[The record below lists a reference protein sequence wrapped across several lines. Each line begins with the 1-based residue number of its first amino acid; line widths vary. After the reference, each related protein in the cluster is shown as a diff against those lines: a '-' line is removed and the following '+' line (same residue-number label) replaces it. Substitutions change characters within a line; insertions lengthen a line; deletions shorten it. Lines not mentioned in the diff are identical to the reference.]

1 MFANIAID
9 TNVTDAVA
17 DYVAIPRVFPKAID
31 SFIHKTIRRLII

>member
-17 DYVAIPRVFPKAID
+17 DYVSMPHVFPKAID
-31 SFIHKTIRRLII
+31 SFIYKTIRRLII